1 MFSKLQCSALCALL
15 MLSASTFAQEAPQ
28 AEASASAQVA
38 PAAANSLV
46 GAPPAGKG
54 QVVFFR
60 QSKMMGAAMGLK
72 IREGETDVVKLGNG
86 KYFVAVVEPGT
97 HVFTTGGEAKD
108 ALTLEVEA
116 GETYYV
122 SGAIGMGIVAG
133 RSNLAPSDEATFADL
148 SKKLKPAKK

>member
-1 MFSKLQCSALCALL
+1 MFSKLQGSALCALL
-15 MLSASTFAQEAPQ
+15 MLSASAIAQEAPQ
-28 AEASASAQVA
+28 ADVAASAQVA

-46 GAPPAGKG
+46 GAAPEGKG

-60 QSKMMGAAMGLK
+60 PSKMMGAAMGVK

-97 HVFTTGGEAKD
+97 HQYTTGGEAKD

-116 GETYYV
+116 GETSYV
-122 SGAIGMGIVAG
+122 SAAIGMGIMSG
-133 RSNLAPSDEATFADL
+133 RSNLAPSDEATFAGV
-148 SKKLKPAKK
+148 SAKLKPAKK

>member
-1 MFSKLQCSALCALL
+1 MFSKLQGSALCALL
-15 MLSASTFAQEAPQ
+15 MLSASAFAQEAPQ
-28 AEASASAQVA
+28 AEASAPAQVA

-46 GAPPAGKG
+46 GAAPAGKG

-60 QSKMMGAAMGLK
+60 PSKMVGAAMGLK

-97 HVFTTGGEAKD
+97 HQFTTGGEAKD

-122 SGAIGMGIVAG
+122 SGAIGMGLVAG
-133 RSNLAPSDEATFADL
+133 RSNLAPSDEATFVEL

>member
-1 MFSKLQCSALCALL
+1 MFSKLQGSALCALL
-15 MLSASTFAQEAPQ
+15 MLSASAIAQEAPQ
-28 AEASASAQVA
+28 AEAATSTQVA
-38 PAAANSLV
+38 PAVANSLV
-46 GAPPAGKG
+46 GAPPSGKG

-60 QSKMMGAAMGLK
+60 PSKMVGAAMGLK

-86 KYFVAVVEPGT
+86 KYFVAVAEPGT
-97 HVFTTGGEAKD
+97 HQYTTGGEAKD

-133 RSNLAPSDEATFADL
+133 RSNLAPSDEATFVGL

>member
-1 MFSKLQCSALCALL
+1 MFSKLQSSVLCALL
-15 MLSASTFAQEAPQ
+15 MVSAAASAQEASTEAVAATQ
-28 AEASASAQVA
+28 AA
-38 PAAANSLV
+38 PANSLV

-60 QSKMMGAAMGLK
+60 QSKMVGAAMGLK
-72 IREGETDVVKLGNG
+72 IREGESELVKLGNG
-86 KYFVAVVEPGT
+86 KYFVAVLEPGT
-97 HVFTTGGEAKD
+97 HQFTTGGEAKD

-116 GETYYV
+116 DETYYV

-133 RSNLAPSDEATFADL
+133 RSNLAPSDEATFTEL